1 MIGFCLSEL
10 INQLMKKFILFLIL
24 TFVLSCS
31 KKTEDLLCLK
41 IKVIGYDYCSP
52 PTMGAQIVEGPQ
64 IGEPYGNYDNVI
76 SIQGSDRSKISI
88 DSVLYVQV
96 REVKSNE
103 RFIGICLAIYP
114 YLVFSKIQK
123 VLVFSSDHPCN

>member
-1 MIGFCLSEL
+1 
-10 INQLMKKFILFLIL
+10 MKKFTFFLIL
-24 TFVLSCS
+24 FFVFSCS
-31 KKTEDLLCLK
+31 KETRDLLCLK

-52 PTMGAQIVEGPQ
+52 TIMGAQIVEGPQ

-76 SIQGSDRSKISI
+76 SIQGSDRNKISI

-103 RFIGICLAIYP
+103 RFTGFCLAIYP
-114 YLVFSKIQK
+114 YIVFSKIQK
-123 VLVFSSDHPCN
+123 VLVFSSDQPCN